1 MPFEFQVGERP
12 GRQYRAMTR
21 FHITEG
27 PSGTLRPSPRA
38 RAHSAGA
45 SAQRLLDCFARCGSF
60 ADNWRLT

>member
-27 PSGTLRPSPRA
+27 PSGTLRPSLRGG
-38 RAHSAGA
+38 RIRRECQRKDCSIA
-45 SAQRLLDCFARCGSF
+45 SHVVVPSRIIGD
-60 ADNWRLT
+60 